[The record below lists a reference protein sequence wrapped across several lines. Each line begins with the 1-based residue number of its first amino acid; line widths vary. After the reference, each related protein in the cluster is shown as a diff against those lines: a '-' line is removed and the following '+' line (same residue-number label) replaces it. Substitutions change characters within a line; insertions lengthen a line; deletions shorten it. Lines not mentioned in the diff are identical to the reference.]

1 MPRFFNTA
9 GPCRP
14 EIHYT
19 LSATDR
25 LPNIERLIEQES
37 YFVIHAPRQ
46 TGKSTAMLTLAQQL
60 LEQGKWVAVTVSAEV
75 GAPFPHDPGQAELAV
90 LESWRRD
97 SGGQPARAHHLHG
110 AVSLVRTLS
119 D

>member
-60 LEQGKWVAVTVSAEV
+60 LEQGKWVAVTVSALSSTTR
-75 GAPFPHDPGQAELAV
+75 P
-90 LESWRRD
+90 SSSTTIR
-97 SGGQPARAHHLHG
+97 SARSTAG
-110 AVSLVRTLS
+110 
-119 D
+119 